1 MRGGSAL
8 LFWTWTTLAGALV
21 AGEAVSSR
29 PPGAE
34 IVAEAGFLYG
44 APLRSTAPPSPP
56 AADPVPKLRGR
67 TKVAA
72 VLTAT
77 ALGVAGVSQ
86 KLEGPIAAHVLRVID
101 GDTIEVRARIWI
113 NQDLTTHVR
122 LDGIDAPELRGSC
135 ERERDLAR
143 AARDFLAARIEHRGV
158 KLRDVGFDKYG
169 ARVVARVEDL
179 DGGDLAAALLAAR
192 LAERY
197 DGGARG
203 SWCSP

>member
-1 MRGGSAL
+1 MRGGRTL
-8 LFWTWTTLAGALV
+8 LLWIWTILGGALIAGEGAWARAQAAEVV
-21 AGEAVSSR
+21 AGES
-29 PPGAE
+29 
-34 IVAEAGFLYG
+34 FLYG
-44 APLRSTAPPSPP
+44 AAVRATTPPPLRPS
-56 AADPVPKLRGR
+56 DPVPKFRGR

-72 VLTAT
+72 ALTAT

-86 KLEGPIAAHVLRVID
+86 TLEGPIPAEVLRVID
-101 GDTIEVRARIWI
+101 GDTIEVRVRIWL

-143 AARDFLAARIEHRGV
+143 AARDFLATRIEHRDV
-158 KLRDVGFDKYG
+158 KLRDIGLDKYG

-179 DGGDLAAALLAAR
+179 EGADLAAALLEAR

-197 DGGARG
+197 DGGAKG

>member
-1 MRGGSAL
+1 MGSGRAL
-8 LFWTWTTLAGALV
+8 FFFAWTTLAGMLIAGDMGPERPQAAEVV
-21 AGEAVSSR
+21 AGES
-29 PPGAE
+29 
-34 IVAEAGFLYG
+34 FLYG
-44 APLRSTAPPSPP
+44 APVRATTLPPPHP
-56 AADPVPKLRGR
+56 ADPVPKLRGR

-72 VLTAT
+72 ALTAT
-77 ALGVAGVSQ
+77 ALGVAGVSH
-86 KLEGPIAAHVLRVID
+86 KLEGPIPAEVLRVID

-122 LDGIDAPELRGSC
+122 LDGIDAPELRGRC

-143 AARDFLAARIEHRGV
+143 AARDFLVDRIEHRGV
-158 KLRDVGFDKYG
+158 KLRDIGFDKYG

-179 DGGDLAAALLAAR
+179 EGGDLAAALLAER

-197 DGGARG
+197 DGGAKR